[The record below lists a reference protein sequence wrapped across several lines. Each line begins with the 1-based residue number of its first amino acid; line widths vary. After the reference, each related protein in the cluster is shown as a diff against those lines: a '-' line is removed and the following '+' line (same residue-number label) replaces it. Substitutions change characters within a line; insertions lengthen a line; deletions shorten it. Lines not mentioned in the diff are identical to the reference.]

1 MKKLLGQGVSAS
13 CCDYDK
19 RSPLMVSAQE
29 GKESIVKLLVESKAN
44 VHALDIFG
52 GNALLGAVKMG
63 HQSVIEVLMEHDA
76 RCGPRD
82 EKGGPASA
90 SSTNLQSDAGG
101 TLESLWESSWTLRD
115 DGQSASGGTLE
126 ALWRASRGPLEALWR
141 HYSDTWLAVPSTAL
155 IRSS

>member
-76 RCGPRD
+76 RCGR
-82 EKGGPASA
+82 
-90 SSTNLQSDAGG
+90 Q
-101 TLESLWESSWTLRD
+101 RD
-115 DGQSASGGTLE
+115 DWGRGGLCGNVWKYERHSLTSAFKKGHTLSPSSSINSQIESGDTL
-126 ALWRASRGPLEALWR
+126 
-141 HYSDTWLAVPSTAL
+141 
-155 IRSS
+155 

>member
-1 MKKLLGQGVSAS
+1 MVLGEGCRHQGLQSVRKNHVVLNPPDPPTHLQIVKKLLGQGVSAS

-63 HQSVIEVLMEHDA
+63 HHGVIHLLMQNQA
-76 RCGPRD
+76 R
-82 EKGGPASA
+82 
-90 SSTNLQSDAGG
+90 
-101 TLESLWESSWTLRD
+101 
-115 DGQSASGGTLE
+115 
-126 ALWRASRGPLEALWR
+126 
-141 HYSDTWLAVPSTAL
+141 
-155 IRSS
+155 